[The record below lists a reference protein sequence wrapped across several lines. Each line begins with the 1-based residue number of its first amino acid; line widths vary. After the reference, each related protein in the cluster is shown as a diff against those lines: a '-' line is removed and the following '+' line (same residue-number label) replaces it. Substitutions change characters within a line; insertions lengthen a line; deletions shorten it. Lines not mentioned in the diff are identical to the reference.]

1 MNNLLF
7 LFSVGSSKP
16 LGELVP
22 NQCSQGL
29 KRKGAAVST
38 SMDWTHPVIVDAIWS
53 RLASFEWMWRNWTT
67 IHTRGILRFPCR
79 VRNICRTIR
88 HELPWTVFWTEMQRS
103 YWTGDVRLM
112 LPSVYMEMRLRRLVW
127 ELYAWGKQNSIPITV
142 AGGFATW
149 QRAAAQEGQEALQRL
164 LWQPGDVDL
173 FVSRILKES
182 ELEDIRLIYS
192 RFANAEGSLPYTSV
206 RFSNSTDAYYSMK
219 EELAED
225 ASFIDLQSKFE
236 ALDLLSPAP
245 SVDEHSCTN
254 RIVDALLHSPMATP
268 RSLPI
273 LNVSRFFGP
282 RTLSLNLIET
292 GFATSWNQYAHDVM
306 STFDLLPSAI
316 SVDVEENG
324 EWRFRAFS
332 EKAEESIIKRQL
344 RFTTSLFVNE
354 ERLLKTLVRGM
365 KYRGYGFE

>member
-1 MNNLLF
+1 M
-7 LFSVGSSKP
+7 
-16 LGELVP
+16 
-22 NQCSQGL
+22 
-29 KRKGAAVST
+29 
-38 SMDWTHPVIVDAIWS
+38 I
-53 RLASFEWMWRNWTT
+53 
-67 IHTRGILRFPCR
+67 
-79 VRNICRTIR
+79 
-88 HELPWTVFWTEMQRS
+88 
-103 YWTGDVRLM
+103 
-112 LPSVYMEMRLRRLVW
+112 PSVYMEMRLRRLVW
-127 ELYAWGKQNSIPITV
+127 ELYLWGRHNSIPITV

-149 QRAAAQEGQEALQRL
+149 QRAAAQEGQEALQRW

-173 FVSRILKES
+173 FVSRMLKES

-192 RFANAEGSLPYTSV
+192 RFANAEGTLTYTSV
-206 RFSNSTDAYYSMK
+206 RFSNSTDTYYSMK

-225 ASFIDLQSKFE
+225 ASSFIDLQSKFQ

-245 SVDEHSCTN
+245 SVAHSANSCTN
-254 RIVDALLHSPMATP
+254 LMLNNLLRSPMVTP

-324 EWRFRAFS
+324 EWRFRAVS
-332 EKAEESIIKRQL
+332 EKVEESIIKRQL